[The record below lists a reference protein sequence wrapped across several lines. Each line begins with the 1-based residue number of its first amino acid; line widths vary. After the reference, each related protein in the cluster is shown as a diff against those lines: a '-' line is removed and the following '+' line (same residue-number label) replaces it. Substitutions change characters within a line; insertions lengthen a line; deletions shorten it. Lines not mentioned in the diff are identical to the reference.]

1 LLPLLHQVTGDAVD
15 DKLRAV
21 EPCAVNGA
29 VRPQK
34 RDGASGVSRG
44 GVGDGVGAHASV
56 GASDDEAAV
65 YELHAAVEGDVSSPV
80 GCDDGH
86 CTQQHEG
93 SQQRDEYA
101 AHYLPCC

>member
-1 LLPLLHQVTGDAVD
+1 LGHQVSGDAVD
-15 DKLRAV
+15 DELRAV
-21 EPCAVNGA
+21 KVRGVRGA
-29 VRPQK
+29 VRPQE
-34 RDGASGVSRG
+34 RDGASGVSGG

-65 YELHAAVEGDVSSPV
+65 YELHTAVEGHVGSPV
-80 GCDDGH
+80 GRDDGH

-101 AHYLPCC
+101 AHYLP